1 MENFEQKLQNGVA
14 IETVNLNRATYNE
27 AQQFKNILMDDIV
40 EKKFT
45 KIIIDVSQCEHID
58 AAFLGAMIISK
69 KKMEEI
75 GGEIKI
81 IQPSN
86 PFDTFFLMKA
96 FDVLN
101 PHESLEKAMLNF
113 TWLK

>member
-1 MENFEQKLQNGVA
+1 MIVA
-14 IETVNLNRATYNE
+14 
-27 AQQFKNILMDDIV
+27 K
-40 EKKFT
+40 EKMK
-45 KIIIDVSQCEHID
+45 
-58 AAFLGAMIISK
+58 
-69 KKMEEI
+69 EI

-96 FDVLN
+96 FDVLE